1 MAEMVLA
8 PSTEDAEIIGREEEL
23 EALARF
29 IDDIDRRPAGLVL
42 DGEAGVGKTT
52 LWRAAMRM
60 AEKKGHRVL
69 ATSGAPTE
77 TTLVAGTICRP

>member
-8 PSTEDAEIIGREEEL
+8 QSTEDAEIIGCAEEL
-23 EALARF
+23 EALARL
-29 IDDIDRRPAGLVL
+29 IDDIDRRPAGVVL
-42 DGEAGVGKTT
+42 DGEAGVGKTM